1 VTALGNLLF
10 APVRIGALD
19 LPNRIVMAPLT
30 RSRASSDGC
39 PSDMHATYYGQRSG
53 AGLIVTEAT
62 QISAEG
68 QGYSRTPGIYTE
80 RQTEAWRPVVGRV
93 REAGGR
99 IVMQFWHVGRIAH
112 PGNRTID
119 ARPVAP
125 SPVTAR
131 GTIFTA
137 DGLEPFPVPRAL
149 GAEEIARVC
158 ADYARAARNAI
169 RAGFDG
175 VEIHAANGY
184 LIDQFLHDGS
194 NRRDDRYG
202 GSIEN
207 RVRFLIE
214 VAEAVGAEAGFARV
228 GVRLSPFG
236 AFNDV
241 SDSDPS
247 ALFDHAIRRLDR
259 LGLAYLHVINAEV
272 AGDRTA
278 RGGGVDA
285 VAFARGRF
293 GGPLIAA
300 GGYDQASAG
309 AALASG
315 AADLI
320 AFGRAFISNPDLPR
334 RMREGW
340 PLAAPD
346 RKTFYTAGP
355 RGYIDYPASSGHET
369 PPPRRNSNG

>member
-1 VTALGNLLF
+1 MTAPGNLLF
-10 APVRIGALD
+10 APIRIGALD

-39 PSDMHATYYGQRSG
+39 PSDLHATYYEQRAG
-53 AGLIVTEAT
+53 AGLLVTEAT

-68 QGYSRTPGIYTE
+68 QGYSRTPGIFTE
-80 RQTEAWRPVVGRV
+80 GQIEAWRPVVGRV

-99 IVMQFWHVGRIAH
+99 IVMQLWHVGRIAH
-112 PGNRTID
+112 PSNRTID

-125 SPVTAR
+125 SPVAAR

-158 ADYARAARNAI
+158 ADYARAARNAM

-194 NRRDDRYG
+194 NHRADRYG

-207 RVRFLIE
+207 RVRLLIE
-214 VAEAVGAEAGFARV
+214 AAGAAGAEAGFTRV

-236 AFNDV
+236 VFNDV
-241 SDSDPS
+241 SDSDPA

-259 LGLAYLHVINAEV
+259 LGLAYLHVINGEV

-278 RGGGVDA
+278 HRDGVDA

-300 GGYDQASAG
+300 GGYDRASG
-309 AALASG
+309 EAALGSG

-320 AFGRAFISNPDLPR
+320 AFGRAFISNPDLPK
-334 RMREGW
+334 RMRDGA

-346 RKTFYTAGP
+346 RKTFYSGGP
-355 RGYIDYPASSGHET
+355 RGYIDYPAS
-369 PPPRRNSNG
+369 N